1 MADVHVHERLRAN
14 YDDYYEAGPSEWRR
28 LGAVDK
34 AANVVT
40 LCQSLPHESI
50 LEIGAGDGS
59 VLSRLSDLGFGARLF
74 AVEISPSGVEVIQRR
89 QIPRLVECRLFD
101 GSRIPYDSASFDLAV
116 LSHVVE
122 HVEHPRQLLNEA
134 ARVARHVFVEV
145 PLEDISR
152 RPKDY
157 RPDRVGHINFFSP
170 RTIRWL
176 VQSCELQVIE
186 QVTTNPSRGTY
197 AYHGGRKG
205 VLQYHV
211 KQQLLKYAPRLAVR
225 HFCYHESL
233 VAARITTS

>member
-1 MADVHVHERLRAN
+1 MADVGVHEHVRAN
-14 YDDYYEAGPSEWRR
+14 YEDYYDGGPSEWRR

-34 AANVVT
+34 AANIVA

-59 VLSRLSDLGFGARLF
+59 VLSRLSDLGFGAKLF

-89 QIPRLVECRLFD
+89 QIPRLAECRLFD
-101 GSRIPYDSASFDLAV
+101 GAHIPYDSGAFDLAV

-122 HVEHPRQLLNEA
+122 HAEHPRQLLYEA

-152 RPKDY
+152 RPEDY
-157 RPDRVGHINFFSP
+157 HPDRVGHINFFSR

-176 VQSCELQVIE
+176 VQSCELRVLA
-186 QVTTNPSRGTY
+186 QVTTNPSKGTY
-197 AYHGGRKG
+197 VHEGGRRG
-205 VLQYHV
+205 LLQYHV
-211 KQQLLKYAPRLAVR
+211 KRLLLNYAPRLAVK

-233 VAARITTS
+233 VAARITTT